1 MILPNTV
8 RFLLACGLIFTVHTN
23 IKRRKNFIS
32 EINRIRDEQP
42 LKTIPPSCA
51 FDARVLCD
59 PTVHP
64 LQTLLDEDPF
74 VRMVLVSPVE
84 TLSPEFS
91 TEILDS
97 LFAEPSNTG
106 QLTPSTYDQEDAVIG
121 AMLEEMMSS
130 AMRLSV
136 AAEEMTSPMYY
147 GTTESATEETFVA
160 MLTSLMNH
168 SRESSGA
175 VEYYHDPSQLRDK
188 LCQKGKKLLKT
199 ESEKTGSMVEYYDAT
214 RLKLARRLSEVQT
227 DPESTDG
234 NVILINGIES
244 PMMFITS
251 FRMIINEDST
261 DIAPPMAGPF
271 PNDGAVQNCLWSAY
285 TNMQFVSQSC
295 SRALDEFQMSK
306 SKDAILLKH
315 NLSVNNNYPVIIWLL
330 IFLSLRVLYG
340 NSDEERNDED
350 SLGNE
355 YHEIGESIKRNGAYI
370 AVPLRVV

>member
-271 PNDGAVQNCLWSAY
+271 PNDGALQNCLWSAY
-285 TNMQFVSQSC
+285 SNRQVSHSC

-306 SKDAILLKH
+306 DAILLKH
-315 NLSVNNNYPVIIWLL
+315 IIFIFLL
-330 IFLSLRVLYG
+330 VFLSLSVLNLYG
-340 NSDEERNDED
+340 NDDEEWNDED

>member
-8 RFLLACGLIFTVHTN
+8 RFLLASGVICIGLTN
-23 IKRRKNFIS
+23 FKSRENLIS
-32 EINRIRDEQP
+32 VINRIKVEP
-42 LKTIPPSCA
+42 LKTIPLSCT

-59 PTVHP
+59 QTVHP

-84 TLSPEFS
+84 PSSPEFS

-97 LFAEPSNTG
+97 LFAEPSNAG
-106 QLTPSTYDQEDAVIG
+106 QLTPSAYDQEDAVIG
-121 AMLEEMMSS
+121 AMLEEMMTS
-130 AMRLSV
+130 AIRLSV
-136 AAEEMTSPMYY
+136 TAEEMMSPMYY
-147 GTTESATEETFVA
+147 GTTESAAEEAFVA

-175 VEYYHDPSQLRDK
+175 VEYYHDPNQLSDK
-188 LCQKGKKLLKT
+188 LCQKGKKFLET
-199 ESEKTGSMVEYYDAT
+199 ESEKSGLMVVDGDTT
-214 RLKLARRLSEVQT
+214 RLRLARRLSEVQT
-227 DPESTDG
+227 APESTDG
-234 NVILINGIES
+234 NVILINGVES

-261 DIAPPMAGPF
+261 DITHPMEGPL
-271 PNDGAVQNCLWSAY
+271 PNDGALQNCLWNAY
-285 TNMQFVSQSC
+285 SSRQVSHSC
-295 SRALDEFQMSK
+295 SRALDEFQI

-315 NLSVNNNYPVIIWLL
+315 ITTLNSIKNSPVTIW
-330 IFLSLRVLYG
+330 FFVFFSLMVLTFYG
-340 NSDEERNDED
+340 NGNEEWNDED
-350 SLGNE
+350 SIGNE